1 MYDIFYRIDVKYILF
16 FFFPV
21 NNDLKQVQS
30 YKISSLKNIGESF
43 NHYSTVYEY
52 IVLKDFTMMVLFNFN
67 TEIVH
72 TIR

>member
-16 FFFPV
+16 FFPV
-21 NNDLKQVQS
+21 IDDLKQVQS
-30 YKISSLKNIGESF
+30 YKISSLQNIGKSF